1 MFNNNEK
8 GWENENARLKAVL
21 RNWYGAMAD
30 DFMLDKLLPDRD
42 DNNVTVGLGWYT
54 PRFCSRR

>member
-1 MFNNNEK
+1 
-8 GWENENARLKAVL
+8 VL